1 MVGCLSFFF
10 GNRNH
15 IHKLYQEFFEIEPE
29 DDGDNNKGVEDTT
42 EVDEKG
48 STARFYFTLTYRLA
62 KEDITKL
69 QQVEETNLY
78 LCLNT
83 ASLMKEE
90 VLKQKEEM
98 RKMKNHNQMK

>member
-1 MVGCLSFFF
+1 MVRFCSFFF
-10 GNRNH
+10 GNRKN
-15 IHKLYQEFFEIEPE
+15 IHKQYQSFFEFN
-29 DDGDNNKGVEDTT
+29 DEDTDKDIDDMEEDA
-42 EVDEKG
+42 EVVEKG
-48 STARFYFTLTYRLA
+48 STSRFYFTLTYRLA